1 MDVTPRKDL
10 PPHSEP
16 AERKLLAA
24 LLREPALAWK
34 AVEHHGV
41 CREAFFFFH
50 HRTLF
55 GVLEGMR
62 KFRPKFPLADAHEAI
77 VLAGLAGDFPDRL
90 GVWLAEL
97 YDDDPTGAWVD
108 HSCLLVRREHAR
120 RVAIHRANE
129 VLRDAYDGVH
139 GAEGYDLMDSQL
151 PQVKREGDRR
161 GSKPPRGRRR

>member
-1 MDVTPRKDL
+1 VKPPRNEL

-34 AVEHHGV
+34 AVERHGV

-90 GVWLAEL
+90 G
-97 YDDDPTGAWVD
+97 D

-139 GAEGYDLMDSQL
+139 GAEEYDLMDSQL